1 MICIWYHIIFMNLRM
16 ARQRTERRNMNSRNS
31 SRSSIS
37 GRRVLINNFSQRTN
51 TLIEPLDDEAT
62 MFDMPGVSSIL
73 KRVHFGKIF
82 TVASIID
89 HNSGYL
95 LFVDDARKKTI
106 ACCDLPHC
114 HIFFV
119 RKKTSSRGMLIQS
132 RDLFRPGIL
141 LGQTRHDRDSLKS
154 CNICKASHTFTKA
167 RTFVR
172 CPKILCLID
181 GSFTTTC
188 GY

>member
-1 MICIWYHIIFMNLRM
+1 MICIWYHSIFMNLRM
-16 ARQRTERRNMNSRNS
+16 ARQRTERRNINSRNS

-73 KRVHFGKIF
+73 RRVHFGKIF

-95 LFVDDARKKTI
+95 LFVDDARKKNN
-106 ACCDLPHC
+106 
-114 HIFFV
+114 
-119 RKKTSSRGMLIQS
+119 SML
-132 RDLFRPGIL
+132 
-141 LGQTRHDRDSLKS
+141 
-154 CNICKASHTFTKA
+154 
-167 RTFVR
+167 
-172 CPKILCLID
+172 
-181 GSFTTTC
+181 
-188 GY
+188 